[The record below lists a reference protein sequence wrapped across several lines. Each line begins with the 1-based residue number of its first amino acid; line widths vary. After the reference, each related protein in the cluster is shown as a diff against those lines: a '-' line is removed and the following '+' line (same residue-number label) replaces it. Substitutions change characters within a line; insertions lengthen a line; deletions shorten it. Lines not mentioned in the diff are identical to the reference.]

1 MSASPPC
8 AKETSAFASLPQL
21 PDAFNPAISAPAGSR
36 PNKLTPKLKPNSA
49 DIAQWKK
56 TDNSN
61 KSPTANN
68 FTTTSNN
75 GRQPTVLTCKALAA
89 KKTLPP
95 SFPFSYLISPEGADS
110 IINLNYLTE
119 ARASGLCAIGL
130 AHYEHGLT
138 PPAQMPKE
146 TSQPADEAF
155 STIWTKWEL
164 FSTSLT
170 SQTKDS
176 KKASNAST
184 APFGPAI
191 PTAAPSHPT
200 NANAV
205 IGIVLNARMLLP
217 RLDSEQILLNNTS
230 PPSKPSPTTSE
241 SAAIWTAAL
250 EPNNA
255 PPIWTPLKNSK
266 PSPLPPSPTRLLQL

>member
-1 MSASPPC
+1 MRRYPNCPMRSIRQFPHR
-8 AKETSAFASLPQL
+8 LVH
-21 PDAFNPAISAPAGSR
+21 
-36 PNKLTPKLKPNSA
+36 PNKLTPKLNSA
-49 DIAQWKK
+49 GISQWKK

-119 ARASGLCAIGL
+119 AHASGLCAIGL

-155 STIWTKWEL
+155 STKWTKWEL
-164 FSTSLT
+164 SSTSLT

-200 NANAV
+200 NATTS
-205 IGIVLNARMLLP
+205 
-217 RLDSEQILLNNTS
+217 SESSSTPECCS
-230 PPSKPSPTTSE
+230 PGWIPSKSSLITLPHPPNRRQPRRNWQLSGRRLWNRTT
-241 SAAIWTAAL
+241 
-250 EPNNA
+250 P
-255 PPIWTPLKNSK
+255 
-266 PSPLPPSPTRLLQL
+266 RRFGLL